1 MDLLIVIMVRVMAAV
16 VVGSRFRCRTCCDP
30 CVDIGVFGLMP
41 GTRYILPSARVSERG
56 LHTFL
61 SMIMTVEP
69 EGRSNRNR
77 RREDQQEQGGRGGWS
92 PLGLWYVQLGV

>member
-1 MDLLIVIMVRVMAAV
+1 M
-16 VVGSRFRCRTCCDP
+16 
-30 CVDIGVFGLMP
+30 DIGVLRPLP
-41 GTRYILPSARVSERG
+41 GARYVLPSARVSERG

-77 RREDQQEQGGRGGWS
+77 RREDQQEQGGAGGLVT
-92 PLGLWYVQLGV
+92 PGVGYVQLDV

>member
-1 MDLLIVIMVRVMAAV
+1 M
-16 VVGSRFRCRTCCDP
+16 
-30 CVDIGVFGLMP
+30 DIGVLRP
-41 GTRYILPSARVSERG
+41 LLGTRYILPSARVSERG

-77 RREDQQEQGGRGGWS
+77 RRGSQEEQGGGVAGHPWGRGM
-92 PLGLWYVQLGV
+92 YN

>member
-1 MDLLIVIMVRVMAAV
+1 M
-16 VVGSRFRCRTCCDP
+16 GGWSRCRACYDL
-30 CVDIGVFGLMP
+30 CVDIGVFVGRRRVL
-41 GTRYILPSARVSERG
+41 RYILPSARVSERS

-77 RREDQQEQGGRGGWS
+77 RRGNQQEQGGGVAGHPWGRGM
-92 PLGLWYVQLGV
+92 YN

>member
-1 MDLLIVIMVRVMAAV
+1 MDLLIVIMVRVMAAM

-30 CVDIGVFGLMP
+30 CVDIGVFGLMS

-61 SMIMTVEP
+61 SMIVTVEP

-77 RREDQQEQGGRGGWS
+77 RREDQLGQGGRGGWS